1 MLREAAGRDA
11 IITPKI
17 EERLLAVLQR
27 PEKHGALSAAR
38 EAVVDVYLLMYDGG
52 MRTSES
58 VSARIEHI
66 DWEHKR
72 LFNPD
77 GKNKRTRRWVPLSDR
92 LIARLKF
99 RCLNRKEGWV
109 FPSQRSPPGHHKA
122 PWRSF
127 RRACRDAGIPDDI
140 LLYTGRHTFGTAMM
154 GATGNVFAVS
164 EAMGHQDIK
173 SMQPCQHH
181 DPSALGNAVNQ
192 IVGSRHTLRH
202 TNPTVQ

>member
-38 EAVVDVYLLMYDGG
+38 EAVVDVYLLMHHGG

-77 GKNKRTRRWVPLSDR
+77 GKNKRARRWVPLSDR

-109 FPSQRSPPGHHKA
+109 FPSKRSPPATTRLHGEA
-122 PWRSF
+122 F
-127 RRACRDAGIPDDI
+127 AERAEMQGSPMTSCFIPAD
-140 LLYTGRHTFGTAMM
+140 TH
-154 GATGNVFAVS
+154 
-164 EAMGHQDIK
+164 
-173 SMQPCQHH
+173 
-181 DPSALGNAVNQ
+181 SARQ
-192 IVGSRHTLRH
+192 
-202 TNPTVQ
+202 